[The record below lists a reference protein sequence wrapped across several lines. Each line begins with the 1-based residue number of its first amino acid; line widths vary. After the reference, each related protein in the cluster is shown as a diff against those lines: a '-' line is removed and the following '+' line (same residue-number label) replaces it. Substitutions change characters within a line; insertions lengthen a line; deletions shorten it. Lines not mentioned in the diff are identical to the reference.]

1 MSRSYLFVIILMVV
15 AGLFPMAYGD
25 WRAELRTAMQPQVTL
40 TSVMNARETLY
51 DGHIGDLSVVISW
64 DGEFVWLEIE
74 EEIVT
79 DVVQWWD
86 SEDPEVLSFC
96 AFSGKGTYGPEE
108 DAGLIGWLYLN
119 DYGEL
124 WMELEAD
131 DTYVQFK
138 LPSSSGPQLVASVC
152 RCRTIPL
159 AAHGC
164 LALNCDNTDE
174 CPLKAGSFCEWTQSN
189 ITNFEAALISVMVQ

>member
-1 MSRSYLFVIILMVV
+1 MRFEWRPWLLLVV
-15 AGLFPMAYGD
+15 TMWLGSVAHGD
-25 WRAELRTAMQPQVTL
+25 WREALRASMQPQVTL
-40 TSVMNARETLY
+40 TSVMNARETLF
-51 DGHIGDLSVVISW
+51 DGNIGDLDVVVSW

-74 EEIVT
+74 EAIVT

-86 SEDPEVLSFC
+86 SEEPEVLSFC
-96 AFSGKGTYGPEE
+96 AFSGKGTHGPEE

-138 LPSSSGPQLVASVC
+138 LPSSGNPLLAPSTC

-164 LALNCDNTDE
+164 LPSHCNETLE
-174 CPLKAGSFCEWTQSN
+174 CPLKAGSFCEWTQSDVSA
-189 ITNFEAALISVMVQ
+189 FEAALVGVMAE